1 MISSVYD
8 FWQALRKT
16 VLASLTMTL
25 VIGLIA
31 SASVATAATTSKPA
45 STHKDW
51 EAHVHGAGSS
61 KQCFITSI
69 PKSLK
74 GDYDR
79 NNRDQTRVYLTHR
92 GASRN
97 ELSTFAGYRFRDQS
111 EVLFNVDGKT
121 FKLYIDGSYAWAYE
135 NDVNRIVTAMKRGK
149 KLTVTGI
156 STRGNKTIDIYSLSG
171 FTAAY
176 NAINKLC
183 PK

>member
-1 MISSVYD
+1 MISLAHD

-16 VLASLTMTL
+16 AFASLTMILMMGL
-25 VIGLIA
+25 VL
-31 SASVATAATTSKPA
+31 SASVAAATTSEPA
-45 STHKDW
+45 SIHKDW
-51 EAHVHGAGSS
+51 EAHVHGKGSS

-69 PKSLK
+69 PKTLK

-97 ELSTFAGYRFRDQS
+97 ELSTFAGYRFREQS

-135 NDVNRIVTAMKRGK
+135 NDVSRIVTAMKRGK
-149 KLTVTGI
+149 TLTVTGI
-156 STRGNKTIDIYSLSG
+156 SSRGNKTVDIYSLSG